1 MTDAQKPLIGFVGQG
16 FIGKNYADDFE
27 RRGYSV
33 TRYSLEELYRAN
45 KEKIRECDVVFIAV
59 PTPTTPEGFSAATVE
74 EALSL
79 VGEGKVAVIKSTI
92 LPGTTERLQ
101 DKFTNITLL
110 YSPEFLI
117 ARNAA
122 EDAAHPILNIVGFPK
137 QRPESAAAA
146 EQVLSLLPQSGFN
159 KVMTS
164 TEAELFKYTHNVHG
178 FIRVVFANL
187 IHDLAEK
194 LGANYEA
201 VKEAMDADPYM
212 TAQANYYNN
221 PIHQSGRGAG
231 GVCFIK
237 DFAAFRELYTK
248 LNLDDSRGKDVL
260 TSLEQ
265 KNLTLLRE
273 SGKDL
278 ELIRGVYGEQLSD
291 K

>member
-33 TRYSLEELYRAN
+33 IRYSLEEAYRAN
-45 KEKIRECDVVFIAV
+45 KEKIRECDMVFIAV

-79 VGEGKVAVIKSTI
+79 VSEGKVAVIKSTI
-92 LPGTTERLQ
+92 IPGTTERLQ
-101 DKFTNITLL
+101 EKFPNITLL

-117 ARNAA
+117 ARKAS

-137 QRPESAAAA
+137 QRPESLAAA
-146 EQVLSLLPQSGFN
+146 ERVLSLLPQSGFN

-194 LGANYEA
+194 LGARYEA

-212 TAQANYYNN
+212 TVEAKYYNN
-221 PIHQSGRGAG
+221 PVHQSGRGAG

-237 DFAAFRELYTK
+237 DFEAFTRLYENMAQDEKGSAALRALRDKNVEL
-248 LNLDDSRGKDVL
+248 LAM
-260 TSLEQ
+260 
-265 KNLTLLRE
+265 

-278 ELIRGVYGEQLSD
+278 DLLKGVYGENFSG